1 MHASQ
6 VFNVIFFSGR
16 GAPVVFDA
24 RDMIP
29 ADADN
34 KLAACGFAKR
44 YSCGG
49 NSKGLPAIRSALQ
62 RNPDLMYLVTDGDFD
77 DSDAILAT
85 IRSMNADHFTKINV
99 ILVSGAAKNDPDS
112 YKFLK
117 QVAEE
122 NGGTCRVV
130 DPNAF

>member
-1 MHASQ
+1 
-6 VFNVIFFSGR
+6 
-16 GAPVVFDA
+16 VVFDA

-29 ADADN
+29 ADANN

-77 DSDAILAT
+77 DSDAIIST
-85 IRSMNADHFTKINV
+85 IRSMNHDCFTKINV
-99 ILVSGAAKNDPDS
+99 ILVSGAAQQDPAS

-117 QVAEE
+117 QIADE
-122 NGGTCRVV
+122 NGGTCRIVN
-130 DPNAF
+130 PNSL